1 MSETSTDAAV
11 ATRNALTFERR
22 RRGGTL
28 GTRGA
33 FIAMTVLSAAVAM
46 TAGRAACAET
56 EVVAW
61 GDNGDGQ
68 CSPPAALGALKSI
81 SAGGFHSVALRAS
94 GVVVAWGSN
103 FSGQC
108 TVPAGTAGVTA
119 IAAGENHSVA
129 LREVG
134 TVVAWGSNSSGQCTV
149 PAGTAGV
156 VAIAAGS
163 AHTVALKSNG
173 TVVAW
178 GSNAFGQCTPPSGLA
193 AVTGIAAG
201 QSHTVALKADGTVVA
216 WGLNTAGQCTVP
228 AGTAGVTA
236 IAAGGNHTVAL
247 KADGT
252 VVAWGLNNHG
262 QCTVP
267 TGLAGCVAIAAGGAH
282 TVALKS
288 NGTVFAW
295 GLNNLGQCTVP
306 SGATLVHFIAAGSR
320 HTLAVTADVEV
331 VHWGENGSGQ
341 GNTPSTLSTPKAISS
356 TEGAFNVALQADGTV
371 VAWGLNTSGQCTPPP
386 GLLDVSDIAA
396 GGFHSVA
403 LKSNGTVVAW
413 GSNSSGQ
420 CTPPSGLAA
429 VSDIAAGGFHSV
441 ALKSNGTVVAWGSN
455 FHGQCNPPAGTAGVT
470 AIAAGDGHTVA
481 LKSNGTVVAWGDS
494 FDGQTNPPAGTAGV
508 VAIATGGRH
517 SVALKSNGTVV
528 AWGDNLGGQLTPPP
542 GLVDVTTIA
551 AGSGHTVALTQ
562 TCITPTQLSNSGN
575 LGSIGF
581 GVPRSFT
588 FNNLPL
594 ATSSVRV
601 TVRVRADLDESDEFL
616 TMDFGGSL
624 VTLFGP
630 TGTDCPQ
637 LPEEANLFI
646 SKTQFNGLVADG
658 AFTVNLTAPNTVS
671 STLCPTG
678 SCEIELLYD
687 RVVIDCNNN
696 GNDDACDISNG
707 APDADGDGIQN
718 ACDNCAS
725 ITNPNQNDIDG
736 DGLGNACDNCVAVA
750 NPSQNDF
757 DGDGVGNGCDGC
769 PNDANKT
776 APGLCG
782 CGASDTDSDGDGIA
796 DCSDTTYKIVLTG
809 GAIPNNSAPGLARTF
824 TVGADTFPAGIGD
837 IKATFTGLEHPFA
850 GDLVAELIAP
860 NGATAFFFNRIGKT
874 VAAPQGDNS
883 NFIAANLYKVG
894 DINTGSL
901 WVAAAAAAGTGANI
915 ASVNSFPTA
924 ALSDTKV
931 AMAPQF
937 AATPTAGV
945 WTVRIRDVGG
955 TDTSAGSVA
964 SISITLLRASDADSD
979 GVGDSSDNCP
989 STPNANQVDVDSDGT
1004 GDACDGCPNDVN
1016 KTSPGICGCG
1026 ESDADTDL
1034 NGIVDCNELIL
1045 ARTVL
1050 GGAIPDSNPGGF
1062 TATFTVPASTL
1073 TLSSM
1078 KVKFTGLS
1086 HTFAGDL
1093 VCELVAPDGTVVSVF
1108 NRVGKTSAPGSFAG
1122 DSSNFLSTS
1131 LYNFGDTG
1139 VESFWSNA
1147 AAAVGSADNIAG
1159 GTYFATGALSPN
1171 KVSMTATLV
1180 GHAIQGTW
1188 TFRIADRAGTDVGTF
1203 VSAKIIFVRTASATG
1218 GLPSAPSTPSDELL
1232 AALSDGVLAVP
1243 SEFATAQAAIN
1254 ALPAKT
1260 HATIA
1265 LAAGVYSG
1273 AIDFMG
1279 KDVVLRGAGM
1289 EQTVLDGSG
1298 VAGAMVNLDNT
1309 PITAALADLSIRGAT
1324 HGAVSGI
1331 NSSAAIERVRFESNS
1346 APAGGAVHLTNSW
1359 VVITECEFVSNQ
1371 ADGDGGAVLLSS
1383 CDGSI
1388 MHSVFTANHCAMEG
1402 EGAGSA
1408 LAIVGAASVDGV
1420 FVVDQCAFSGNDG
1433 GAAVSVRDGLDGTR
1447 GRCVINASL
1456 FCRNSPHDYEGDCT
1470 ETNEVSCA
1478 DVDGSGAIDAADI
1491 TVLLNSWGSSDPV
1504 ADIDGDGIVG
1514 ASDLAILLGAWG
1526 ASE

>member
-1 MSETSTDAAV
+1 MSETSTDTAV
-11 ATRNALTFERR
+11 ATRNALTFGRR
-22 RRGGTL
+22 GRGGTL

-201 QSHTVALKADGTVVA
+201 
-216 WGLNTAGQCTVP
+216 
-228 AGTAGVTA
+228 
-236 IAAGGNHTVAL
+236 
-247 KADGT
+247 
-252 VVAWGLNNHG
+252 
-262 QCTVP
+262 
-267 TGLAGCVAIAAGGAH
+267 
-282 TVALKS
+282 
-288 NGTVFAW
+288 
-295 GLNNLGQCTVP
+295 
-306 SGATLVHFIAAGSR
+306 GS
-320 HTLAVTADVEV
+320 
-331 VHWGENGSGQ
+331 
-341 GNTPSTLSTPKAISS
+341 
-356 TEGAFNVALQADGTV
+356 
-371 VAWGLNTSGQCTPPP
+371 
-386 GLLDVSDIAA
+386 
-396 GGFHSVA
+396 
-403 LKSNGTVVAW
+403 
-413 GSNSSGQ
+413 
-420 CTPPSGLAA
+420 
-429 VSDIAAGGFHSV
+429 
-441 ALKSNGTVVAWGSN
+441 
-455 FHGQCNPPAGTAGVT
+455 
-470 AIAAGDGHTVA
+470 
-481 LKSNGTVVAWGDS
+481 
-494 FDGQTNPPAGTAGV
+494 
-508 VAIATGGRH
+508 
-517 SVALKSNGTVV
+517 
-528 AWGDNLGGQLTPPP
+528 
-542 GLVDVTTIA
+542 
-551 AGSGHTVALTQ
+551 HTVALTQ

-736 DGLGNACDNCVAVA
+736 DGRGNACDNCVAVA

-1026 ESDADTDL
+1026 VPDTDTDTDL
-1034 NGIVDCNELIL
+1034 DGIADCNDLIL
-1045 ARTVL
+1045 VRTVM
-1050 GGAIPDSNPGGF
+1050 GGTIPNNNPSGF
-1062 TATFTVPASTL
+1062 TGTFVVPASTM
-1073 TLSSM
+1073 TTPLSDI

-1188 TFRIADRAGTDVGTF
+1188 TFRIADFVGFDAGTF

-1289 EQTVLDGSG
+1289 EQTVLDGGG
-1298 VAGAMVNLDNT
+1298 VVGAMVNLDNT